1 MASYISEV
9 KAQPCSSK
17 RACSTKK
24 KKKKGSSKRASKFR
38 NVKVQD
44 FRFSHSMQCA
54 TGELQ
59 GGFSFGTYGGKAC
72 GEKSLASHACQRR
85 IALRFTN
92 TAMQFSSHNAIS
104 FRNACSELHISS
116 LLSLNM
122 IIMDCLAAG
131 LLRMVLTA
139 GNRSCSCS
147 A

>member
-1 MASYISEV
+1 
-9 KAQPCSSK
+9 
-17 RACSTKK
+17 
-24 KKKKGSSKRASKFR
+24 
-38 NVKVQD
+38 
-44 FRFSHSMQCA
+44 MQCA

-147 A
+147 ACLEIGQIGFIDMVKSKSRWLQIFLGE